1 MNPSNG
7 LASSLANALLDTT
20 GSMRT
25 LLPEVFYRNP
35 LPSAVNE
42 VSAEARY
49 IEVNDAWLA
58 FFGLQREQVLGRP
71 LREIQTWAS
80 DQERRELRAL
90 LAQQPSLRDREMRAK
105 KRSGEE
111 ADVLVSWE
119 TFDHNGRA
127 CMLWVFNDISARK
140 QAERQLRES
149 EKRFEKIVEHSAQA
163 ITVTRLA
170 DGVYLNVNHAFEVLT
185 GYQRDEVIGRTSV
198 GLGIWQGPGVRD
210 ELKRQFAAGQAVASV
225 EARVRMRDGRLIDIF
240 FSATV
245 IELDGEPVLHG
256 TVFDLTQIR
265 QAVQARAASEERF
278 AKVFG
283 ASPNPIAIID
293 RATGIYADAN
303 QTWLQLYGYSA
314 EQTRGHTASDL
325 RIWVVPEERLRLIE
339 LGRTAGSVRGFEAR
353 HRRRDGTLIDVVTTM
368 EPVTLESGPCWIV
381 CVEDVTARRH
391 DERLRRLSDER
402 FARVFRA
409 SPSPI
414 LIVDSSSGKYVD
426 ANSAWLRV
434 YGYSHAEVIGRT
446 SEQLGLWVDP
456 AARQRLLA
464 QCDQTGSVRGFE
476 AQHRTRSGSIIEV
489 ISSIEKVTLEHESN
503 WIVCV
508 EDVTLRRRE
517 ERLRQA
523 SEERFAKVFAASP
536 SAILIVH
543 TDTGIYADANQAWL
557 DLYGYTREQVIGR
570 TSAELNTWVNRA
582 DRERLLAQ
590 PSLRGFETQHRN
602 RAGQIIE
609 VVESVEQI
617 DLDGQ
622 MARVICV
629 DDVTAQRRAERERAQ
644 LEARLTQVF
653 QVGPHPIVIAR
664 ASDGSDRRCNNAWHQ
679 LFGYRPE
686 EIEGHTSDSLHLWVE
701 PDFRARRQAV
711 LARGD
716 KVRNLETRMRTK
728 SGNIVDVLVSSENV
742 DLDGVTYLV
751 TMLTDVTARKQ
762 AERQIEHLATRD
774 YLTGLPNRLLFTDRL
789 RLALARAARDNTR
802 LALLFVDLDQFKN
815 INDTLGHLT
824 GDQLLIEAAAR
835 LSAVVRG
842 ADSVGRF
849 GGDEFLLMLEGLG
862 AVGDAGAPAQ
872 KLVEALAAPFDCN
885 GHVMKVSCSIGIS
898 VYPDDARNEEDLL
911 RNADLAMYAAKDA
924 GRNGYRFFTASMN
937 RRLQERMALE
947 QQLRRAVERGQFALH
962 YQPKVSFSTG
972 LVTGCE
978 ALLRWHLPGGGM
990 MPPGRF
996 ISVAEETGLIVPI
1009 GAWVLREACTTL
1021 RRWLDA
1027 GLVPVPVACNLSAH
1041 QFSAA
1046 LPAQIAAVLRET
1058 GVPPGLLDLEITE
1071 TVMMSNV
1078 AMHLDTMRQIKALGV
1093 QIALDDFGTGYS
1105 SLSYLRNMDFDVLKI
1120 DQSFVHDL
1128 DSNADARAI
1137 VAAIIAMAGKFDMKT
1152 VAEGVESPE
1161 QAEVLRGMHCDHY
1174 QGYLFSQPLPA
1185 EQFKTRY
1192 LLAA

>member
-58 FFGLQREQVLGRP
+58 FFGLQREQVQGRP

-256 TVFDLTQIR
+256 TVFDLTLIR
-265 QAVQARAASEERF
+265 QAVQARAAS
-278 AKVFG
+278 
-283 ASPNPIAIID
+283 
-293 RATGIYADAN
+293 
-303 QTWLQLYGYSA
+303 
-314 EQTRGHTASDL
+314 
-325 RIWVVPEERLRLIE
+325 
-339 LGRTAGSVRGFEAR
+339 
-353 HRRRDGTLIDVVTTM
+353 
-368 EPVTLESGPCWIV
+368 
-381 CVEDVTARRH
+381 
-391 DERLRRLSDER
+391 DER
-402 FARVFRA
+402 FARVFHA

-414 LIVDSSSGKYVD
+414 LIIDCDSGKYVD

-543 TDTGIYADANQAWL
+543 SDTGIYADANQAWL

-609 VVESVEQI
+609 VVESVEPI

-629 DDVTAQRRAERERAQ
+629 DDVTAQRRAEREHAQ
-644 LEARLTQVF
+644 IEARLTQVF

-742 DLDGVTYLV
+742 DLDGVTYVV

-1027 GLVPVPVACNLSAH
+1027 GLAPVPVACNLSAH

-1137 VAAIIAMAGKFDMKT
+1137 VAAIIAMASKFDMKT

-1185 EQFKTRY
+1185 EQFKTHY

>member
-58 FFGLQREQVLGRP
+58 FFGLQREQVQGRP

-265 QAVQARAASEERF
+265 QAVQARAAS
-278 AKVFG
+278 
-283 ASPNPIAIID
+283 
-293 RATGIYADAN
+293 
-303 QTWLQLYGYSA
+303 
-314 EQTRGHTASDL
+314 
-325 RIWVVPEERLRLIE
+325 
-339 LGRTAGSVRGFEAR
+339 
-353 HRRRDGTLIDVVTTM
+353 
-368 EPVTLESGPCWIV
+368 
-381 CVEDVTARRH
+381 
-391 DERLRRLSDER
+391 DER

-582 DRERLLAQ
+582 DRERLLER

-629 DDVTAQRRAERERAQ
+629 DDVTAQRRTERERAQ

-679 LFGYRPE
+679 LFGYSPE

-815 INDTLGHLT
+815 INDTLGHLA
-824 GDQLLIEAAAR
+824 GDQVLIEAAAR

-885 GHVMKVSCSIGIS
+885 GQLMKVSCSIGIS

-947 QQLRRAVERGQFALH
+947 QQLRGAVERGQFALH

-1027 GLVPVPVACNLSAH
+1027 GLAPVPVACNLSAH

-1046 LPAQIAAVLRET
+1046 LPAQLAAVLRET

-1137 VAAIIAMAGKFDMKT
+1137 VAAIIAMASKFDMKT